1 MKSRIVILFIGVCF
15 LWGILVLRA
24 GYLQFLPH
32 EKLKKLQNRQFHT
45 VVNLQAR
52 RGAIVDRHG
61 RDLAMSQTVYSLY
74 ADPKIIENR
83 KAVSKKI
90 AKIVDQSAETIQ
102 QKIQDPQKRFV
113 WIERMMT
120 KEKADE
126 IKKLQ
131 IRGLSFV
138 EEWKR
143 IYPNDTLLAQTL
155 GFVGGE
161 GHGLEGIELQYD
173 SVLRGS
179 DKKVTFRRDARGRP
193 LINDGLMFAEN
204 PDGSEI
210 KLTIDNELQYML
222 ESELQA
228 AINEFNAVDAE
239 GIILD
244 AQTSEILAIA
254 SLPSFDINY
263 PQKYTATH
271 RRNRVITDV
280 FEPGSTLKT
289 FVLASAIKEKVF
301 LPESKIFCEYGQFKV
316 GDKVIREAESHE
328 KYAWMTLKQIL
339 QVSSN
344 VGTSKIALKM
354 GDDRLRQGLQ
364 EFGFSSKLGV
374 DLPGEAKG
382 IVQPLP
388 WKSHLLANISFGH
401 GIAAT
406 PLQIANAYAAVAN
419 GGMLNT
425 PYVISEIHH
434 VDKGEKV
441 INEPKPIRR
450 VLTESQADQ
459 MRNMLLAVTQD
470 GGTGVNARVN
480 GFQVAGKTGTA
491 QKVNPNG
498 KGYLPGAYVSSFAGF
513 IPFEKPKFV
522 IYVVVDSPKNA
533 YYGSQVAAP
542 LFSRIASY
550 AVRKAGIVPQFLADD
565 HVNEK
570 NMNQRTVNRGTEF
583 YQKKEVLKISAK
595 EILNTPKNELT
606 IVPELNRLTARE
618 VIRQL
623 QGKDIHLK
631 FVGQGTVVETIPAS
645 GSEFQQNEVTKQKSL
660 TVILR

>member
-1 MKSRIVILFIGVCF
+1 M
-15 LWGILVLRA
+15 WGILVLRA

-32 EKLKKLQNRQFHT
+32 EKLQKLQNRQFHT

-52 RGAIVDRHG
+52 RGAIIDRNG

-74 ADPKIIENR
+74 ADPKIIEN
-83 KAVSKKI
+83 KKVAAKKL
-90 AKIVDQSAETIQ
+90 AKIIDQPFESIH

-126 IKKLQ
+126 IKKIQ
-131 IRGLSFV
+131 IRGISFV

-161 GHGLEGIELQYD
+161 GQGLEGIELQFD
-173 SVLRGS
+173 SILRGS
-179 DKKVTFRRDARGRP
+179 DKKVTVRRDARGRP

-210 KLTIDNELQYML
+210 KLTIDSELQYML
-222 ESELQA
+222 ESELQSTV
-228 AINEFNAVDAE
+228 NEFNAADAE

-244 AQTSEILAIA
+244 VQTSEILAIA
-254 SLPSFDINY
+254 SLPSFDINN
-263 PQKYTATH
+263 PQKYSASH
-271 RRNRVITDV
+271 RRNRVVTDV

-301 LPESKIFCEYGQFKV
+301 TPDSKIFCEYGQFKV
-316 GDKVIREAESHE
+316 GDKIIREAESHE

-382 IVQPLP
+382 IVQALP
-388 WKSHLLANISFGH
+388 WKPHLLANISFGH

-425 PYVISEIHH
+425 PYIISEIHH
-434 VDKGEKV
+434 VEKNEKV
-441 INEPKPIRR
+441 VNEPKPIRR
-450 VLTESQADQ
+450 VLTEAQASQI
-459 MRNMLLAVTQD
+459 REMLLGVTQD

-513 IPFEKPKFV
+513 IPYEKPKFV

-550 AVRKAGIVPQFLADD
+550 AVRKAGLVPQILATKN
-565 HVNEK
+565 VNEK
-570 NMNQRTVNRGTEF
+570 NDNQKFVAKVIEF
-583 YQKKEVLKISAK
+583 YKKKDIQKISAK
-595 EILNTPKNELT
+595 EILNAPKNELT
-606 IVPELNRLTARE
+606 VVPELSRLTARE

-623 QGKDIHLK
+623 QGKNIQLK
-631 FVGQGTVVETIPAS
+631 FIGQGTVVETIPSS
-645 GSEFQQNEVTKQKSL
+645 GSDFQENEATKQKSL
-660 TVILR
+660 TVILK

>member
-1 MKSRIVILFIGVCF
+1 MKSRVVILFIGVCF
-15 LWGILVLRA
+15 LWGILVIRA

-32 EKLKKLQNRQFHT
+32 EKLQRLQNRQFHT

-52 RGAIVDRHG
+52 RGAIVDRNG
-61 RDLAMSQTVYSLY
+61 RELAMSQTVYSLY
-74 ADPKIIENR
+74 ADPKILEN
-83 KAVSKKI
+83 KKSVAKKI
-90 AKIVDQSAETIQ
+90 AKIVDQSTDYIY

-113 WIERMMT
+113 WIERMMPR
-120 KEKADE
+120 ERADE

-179 DKKVTFRRDARGRP
+179 DKKVTVRRDARGRP

-228 AINEFNAVDAE
+228 TVNEFNAVDAE

-244 AQTSEILAIA
+244 AQTSEVLAIA
-254 SLPSFDINY
+254 SLPSFDINN
-263 PQKYTATH
+263 PQKYSPAN

-289 FVLASAIKEKVF
+289 FVLASAIKEKIF
-301 LPESKIFCEYGQFKV
+301 TPDSKVFCEYGQYRI

-354 GDDRLRQGLQ
+354 GDDLLRQGLQ

-374 DLPGEAKG
+374 DLPGEARG

-388 WKSHLLANISFGH
+388 WKPHLLANISFGH

-450 VLTESQADQ
+450 VLTEAQASQI
-459 MRNMLLAVTQD
+459 REMLLGVTQD

-513 IPFEKPKFV
+513 IPYEKPKFV

-550 AVRKAGIVPQFLADD
+550 AVRKAGLVPNTLAQ
-565 HVNEK
+565 VNSDEK
-570 NMNQRTVNRGTEF
+570 NDHKKIMAKGIEF
-583 YQKKEVLKISAK
+583 YKRKDVQKISAK
-595 EILNTPKNELT
+595 EILNAPKNEIN
-606 IVPELNRLTARE
+606 IVPELSRLTARE

-623 QGKDIHLK
+623 QGKNIQLK
-631 FVGQGTVVETIPAS
+631 FIGQGTVVETIPAS
-645 GSEFQQNEVTKQKSL
+645 GNEFQENETTKEKSL
-660 TVILR
+660 TVILK